1 MYQGGYGSGKTF
13 CGSLLGIL
21 LCRKYPG
28 CRGLVSAKEFTL
40 LRDTTLQTYF
50 EHLDNMG
57 YVPDKHYKY
66 NKIEKKLTFSNESE
80 ILFKGVENP
89 EKIKSLNLHWAQVEE
104 MSQISYAAF
113 RQILGRLRG
122 TIRPTWENFHYRL
135 FGHTNPEQRKGWT
148 YNRFVENAQENYRL
162 IIAPTSENIY
172 LPEHFIESLKEDYD
186 ELYYKINVLG
196 QFGEYTSG
204 LVVKGFSN
212 DNIKNLQYNNTLD
225 LHLTCDFNVDPM
237 CWVLAHKSDEN
248 VYFFDEIVIENTST
262 QKAVEEFIRRF
273 PAHKGQVII
282 NGDASGDNRS
292 AQSEFTNYMIIKRAL
307 ESYGYAPLF
316 HIRDYNPSILRRIQA
331 FNARVCNANKERHLF
346 IDKKCKWLL
355 HNIYNLSFKEG
366 TSIVD
371 VPTVKA
377 IKTDRELK
385 FLEHPFD
392 AASYLVDFY
401 YPIK

>member
-1 MYQGGYGSGKTF
+1 MF
-13 CGSLLGIL
+13 
-21 LCRKYPG
+21 
-28 CRGLVSAKEFTL
+28 
-40 LRDTTLQTYF
+40 
-50 EHLDNMG
+50 
-57 YVPDKHYKY
+57 
-66 NKIEKKLTFSNESE
+66 
-80 ILFKGVENP
+80 
-89 EKIKSLNLHWAQVEE
+89 
-104 MSQISYAAF
+104 
-113 RQILGRLRG
+113 
-122 TIRPTWENFHYRL
+122 
-135 FGHTNPEQRKGWT
+135 QR
-148 YNRFVENAQENYRL
+148 R
-162 IIAPTSENIY
+162 S
-172 LPEHFIESLKEDYD
+172 
-186 ELYYKINVLG
+186 NVL
-196 QFGEYTSG
+196 
-204 LVVKGFSN
+204 V
-212 DNIKNLQYNNTLD
+212 LD
-225 LHLTCDFNVDPM
+225 
-237 CWVLAHKSDEN
+237 HKSDEN
-248 VYFFDEIVIENTST
+248 VYFYDEIVIENTST
-262 QKAVEEFIRRF
+262 QKAVEEFLRRF

-366 TSIVD
+366 TSVVD
-371 VPTVKA
+371 VPTIKA

>member
-1 MYQGGYGSGKTF
+1 MFLISIINIIK
-13 CGSLLGIL
+13 S
-21 LCRKYPG
+21 R
-28 CRGLVSAKEFTL
+28 
-40 LRDTTLQTYF
+40 
-50 EHLDNMG
+50 
-57 YVPDKHYKY
+57 
-66 NKIEKKLTFSNESE
+66 KKLTFSNESE

-122 TIRPTWENFHYRL
+122 TIRPAWENFHYRL

-262 QKAVEEFIRRF
+262 QKAVEEFLRRF

-366 TSIVD
+366 TSVVD
-371 VPTVKA
+371 VPTIKA

-392 AASYLVDFY
+392 AASYLVIFIT
-401 YPIK
+401 PLNKESL